1 MAYQDLLSIDLRR
14 IVKSIINYVSREMPN
29 LTICE
34 RVLEVSLEPDLD
46 LLYVRFNE
54 ERGSA
59 YGEYIGNYIHVFIRD
74 NKVVAI
80 EIIPFSKFIKEFKI

>member
-29 LTICE
+29 LTMCE

-54 ERGSA
+54 GRDYA
-59 YGEYIGNYIHVFIRD
+59 YGEYIGNYIHAFIRD
-74 NKVVAI
+74 NRVVAI
-80 EIIPFSKFIKEFKI
+80 EITPFSKFIKEFKI